1 MTMADDAVL
10 MAAWREGD
18 REAGAQLFDSYYPSV
33 ARFFR
38 NKVGPESS
46 DLIQATFLAC
56 FEGLERMRS
65 TNFRSYLFAIACNLL
80 RKHYRGKARDR
91 IDFGTVSVHDL
102 DPSPSSMIAA
112 DQQQRQLLGA
122 LRRIPVDMQILLEL
136 FYWESMTAAEIA
148 QILEIPVGTAKT
160 RLRRARQLLH
170 EQMQAVDGRDLR
182 SSCTLEDL
190 DAWAR
195 GLRGEDASA

>member
-1 MTMADDAVL
+1 MADDTTLVE
-10 MAAWREGD
+10 AWRRGD
-18 REAGAQLFDSYYPSV
+18 REAGAQLFDAYYPSV

-65 TNFRSYLFAIACNLL
+65 SNFRSYLFAIACNLL
-80 RKHYRGKARDR
+80 RKHYRAKGRVR
-91 IDFGTVSVHDL
+91 IDFGSVSVFDL
-102 DPSPSSMIAA
+102 DPSPSSMMAA
-112 DQQQRQLLGA
+112 DQQQRQLLEA
-122 LRRIPVDMQILLEL
+122 LRRIPIDMQILLEL

-148 QILEIPVGTAKT
+148 EVLEIPVGTAKT
-160 RLRRARQLLH
+160 RVRRARQLLL
-170 EQMQAVDGRDLR
+170 EQMQVLDEQGLA
-182 SSCTLEDL
+182 SSCTIESL

-195 GLRGEDASA
+195 GLRGEDPPA